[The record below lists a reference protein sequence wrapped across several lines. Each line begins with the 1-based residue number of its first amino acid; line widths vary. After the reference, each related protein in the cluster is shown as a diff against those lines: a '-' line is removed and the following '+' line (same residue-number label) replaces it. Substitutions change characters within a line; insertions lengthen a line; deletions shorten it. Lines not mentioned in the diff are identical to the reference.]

1 MHQILI
7 VEDEIKI
14 AHSLQQVLGAE
25 GYAVSTAVTGEEGF
39 FLINTEI
46 FDIVILDIMLPGH
59 SGLEILEALRRR
71 DNQTLVLILTARDAL
86 EDRILGLDSGAD
98 DYMIKPFATSELL
111 ARIRV
116 LLRRGRSEQIFQLQF
131 AGLSLD
137 LVTREAQRD
146 GRPLELTTKEFDLL
160 AYLLRHQG
168 RFITR
173 SMIARDLW
181 QETIRATPMDNV
193 IDVHMAR
200 LRRKVD
206 KDFPEKIIHTIR
218 GIGFIVKKEES

>member
-14 AHSLQQVLGAE
+14 AHSLQQVLEGE
-25 GYAVSTAVTGEEGF
+25 GYVVRIAMTGEEGF

-46 FDIVILDIMLPGH
+46 FDIVILDIMLPGR
-59 SGLEILEALRRR
+59 SGLEILEALRSH

-86 EDRILGLDSGAD
+86 EDRISGLDSGAD
-98 DYMIKPFATSELL
+98 DYMVKPFAASELL

-116 LLRRGRSEQIFQLQF
+116 LLRRGRSEPVFQLQF
-131 AGLSLD
+131 ADLSLD
-137 LVTREAQRD
+137 LVVREAQR
-146 GRPLELTTKEFDLL
+146 GGQPLDLTAKEFDLL

-181 QETIRATPMDNV
+181 QETTRATPMDNV

-206 KDFPEKIIHTIR
+206 KDFPEKLIHTIR
-218 GIGFIVKKEES
+218 GIGFIMKREES

>member
-1 MHQILI
+1 MHKILI

-14 AHSLQQVLGAE
+14 AHSLQQVLEEE
-25 GYAVSTAVTGEEGF
+25 GYNVSTAVTGEEGF
-39 FLINTEI
+39 FLITTEI
-46 FDIVILDIMLPGH
+46 FDIVLLDIMLPGR

-71 DNQTLVLILTARDAL
+71 DTQTLVLILTARDAL
-86 EDRILGLDSGAD
+86 EDRIADLDGGAD

-116 LLRRGRSEQIFQLQF
+116 LLRRGRSEQVFQLQF

-137 LVTREAQRD
+137 LVTREARRD
-146 GRPLELTTKEFDLL
+146 GHLLDLTTREFDLL

-181 QETIRATPMDNV
+181 QEATRATPIDNV

-206 KDFPEKIIHTIR
+206 RDFPDKLIHTIR
-218 GIGFIVKKEES
+218 GVGFIIKREES